1 MRPAPIPVTLA
12 DGTQHASLESAAR
25 ALGCSRM
32 RVRRLIRAGKAPAP
46 MVNVSKLA
54 RVNGIPSRTA
64 HWRIKN
70 GWSVEDATTRPLFSS
85 YAACARILDAWA
97 AKRAA

>member
-1 MRPAPIPVTLA
+1 MRPTPIMVTLA
-12 DGTQHASLESAAR
+12 DGTECASVSAAAR
-25 ALGCSRM
+25 ALGCSRT
-32 RVRRLIRAGKAPAP
+32 RVDAFIRAGKAPTP

-54 RVNGIPSRTA
+54 RMNGIGACAA
-64 HWRIKN
+64 HWRIRN